1 MARLVARVRIRGP
14 AIARIM
20 AEPCSSIHGEFSTSP
35 LITPGWRPAQIAAI
49 SKVYGIWV
57 GIGGVFLGGVVS
69 FVRNKQPLFAIACG
83 VASVLAFAGAV
94 MWWG

>member
-1 MARLVARVRIRGP
+1 MTSSFI
-14 AIARIM
+14 AIIM
-20 AEPCSSIHGEFSTSP
+20 LFF
-35 LITPGWRPAQIAAI
+35 
-49 SKVYGIWV
+49 
-57 GIGGVFLGGVVS
+57 GGVFLGGVVS